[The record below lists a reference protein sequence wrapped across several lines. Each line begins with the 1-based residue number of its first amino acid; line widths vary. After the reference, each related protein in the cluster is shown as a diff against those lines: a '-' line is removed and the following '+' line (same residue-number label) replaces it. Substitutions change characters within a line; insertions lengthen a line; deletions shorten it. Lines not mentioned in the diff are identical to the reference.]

1 MAGNSLRRT
10 AAAAVAPF
18 ACAAHCA
25 AMPLLAAFMPALAPF
40 AAGEA
45 ILMVATA
52 AVVGWVLARGTLAH
66 GRRRVWVPAAG
77 GSMLWA
83 AALIDVAGPVPE
95 LAVVVGGSVMFSVGA
110 LWNAHL
116 STGSTTCRSDVAP
129 GLVPARAPR
138 RRGMRDHADLP
149 SRS

>member
-1 MAGNSLRRT
+1 MAGNSGRRT

-40 AAGEA
+40 EAGEA

-77 GSMLWA
+77 GSVLWVI
-83 AALIDVAGPVPE
+83 ALLDVAGPVPE
-95 LAVVVGGSVMFSVGA
+95 LAVVAGGSVMFSGGA

-116 STGSTTCRSDVAP
+116 TTALPTCRSDVAP
-129 GLVPARAPR
+129 GLLAARTPR
-138 RRGMRDHADLP
+138 RRGVRAHADLA

>member
-1 MAGNSLRRT
+1 MAENSTRRT

-18 ACAAHCA
+18 ACAMHCA

-77 GSMLWA
+77 GSILWA
-83 AALIDVAGPVPE
+83 VALMDVAGPVPE

-116 STGSTTCRSDVAP
+116 TTSSAVCRSDAAP
-129 GLVPARAPR
+129 GLLAARPPS
-138 RRGMRDHADLP
+138 RRGVREHADLP